1 MNCALYYIAAVIAF
15 VMAIFQALGLVT
27 AALGG
32 GLPWEAAILFIYP
45 VLLAVAGALFW
56 RRFQASRVN
65 DGAFDKQAVVSVIGI
80 ICTIWGLYEIA
91 ANLQRFIALTKMN
104 VEFDAQAIETIL
116 APVLLAGMGIYFGFM
131 YRAKNEGST

>member
-1 MNCALYYIAAVIAF
+1 M
-15 VMAIFQALGLVT
+15 
-27 AALGG
+27 
-32 GLPWEAAILFIYP
+32 
-45 VLLAVAGALFW
+45 
-56 RRFQASRVN
+56 
-65 DGAFDKQAVVSVIGI
+65 VSVIGI